1 MEYKFTTE
9 YNNLGACISINGI
22 QSTSASMFELDMAT
36 LLSIIDRFSENNLSI
51 LDNILKAVDSYIS
64 YYENQIIK
72 ISNNR
77 KQQTFK
83 QYSMKTKDFY
93 QDVYGNLPSQD
104 ELDMFL
110 RLLCE
115 LETLTLRVEK
125 EHTKIK
131 MISIQAY
138 DNENIIFSAPY
149 FEYCYYKIIQ
159 EIHILKGLKY

>member
-1 MEYKFTTE
+1 MEYKFITE
-9 YNNLGACISINGI
+9 YNNLGAYISIKGI
-22 QSTSASMFELDMAT
+22 QSTQANMFELDMST
-36 LLSIIDRFSENNLSI
+36 LISIIDRYSENDFSV

-64 YYENQIIK
+64 FYENQIIK

-93 QDVYGNLPSQD
+93 KDVYGNLPSQY

-110 RLLCE
+110 KLLCE
-115 LETLTLRVEK
+115 LETLTLRIEK
-125 EHTKIK
+125 EEEHTKIK

-159 EIHILKGLKY
+159 EIHNQMM

>member
-1 MEYKFTTE
+1 MEYKFTTKHG
-9 YNNLGACISINGI
+9 YNGAYISIKDI
-22 QSTSASMFELDMAT
+22 QSTSASMSELDMAT
-36 LLSIIDRFSENNLSI
+36 LISIIDRYSENNFSV
-51 LDNILKAVDSYIS
+51 LDNILKAIDSYIS
-64 YYENQIIK
+64 FYENKIIQ

-83 QYSMKTKDFY
+83 QYSMKTKYFY
-93 QDVYGNLPSQD
+93 KDVYGNLPSQY

-110 RLLCE
+110 KLLCE

-125 EHTKIK
+125 EESKEPTKIK

-149 FEYCYYKIIQ
+149 FEYCYYKILQ
-159 EIHILKGLKY
+159 EERSK